1 MMSRKA
7 SLVRKKAAPYFADKA
22 ELDRPQK

>member
-1 MMSRKA
+1 MSLKA
-7 SLVRKKAAPYFADKA
+7 SLVRKKASPCSADKA